1 MLAPPLCAYGA
12 LAGKFRVLRF
22 ERSGRERIRSM
33 VKKVDSIDGGP
44 TTAEEFAH
52 TLPDR
57 LLHCREL
64 GHTWR
69 HYTVTY
75 DEDARCYDRALRCSS
90 CRTIRVQVLDTRGH
104 VLRNGYK
111 YPDGYLVPGSVDRV
125 GASRDAYRVE
135 AVVRFLQAA
144 EPTPKLRGVS

>member
-1 MLAPPLCAYGA
+1 MVRP
-12 LAGKFRVLRF
+12 
-22 ERSGRERIRSM
+22 IRPRAAA
-33 VKKVDSIDGGP
+33 DDGP

-69 HYTVTY
+69 HNTVSY
-75 DEDARCYDRALRCSS
+75 DEKARCYDRSLRCSS
-90 CRTIRVQVLDTRGH
+90 CRTIRVQVLDSRGH
-104 VLRNGYK
+104 VIRNGYK
-111 YPDGYLVPGSVDRV
+111 YPDGYLVPGTVDRI

-135 AVVRFLQAA
+135 AVVRFLRASA
-144 EPTPKLRGVS
+144 PALKGVS